1 MKIKIPNTDN
11 MVWTDETCS
20 SRYGIGCV
28 QVDGTDYGPK
38 DIPAGE
44 QYGRTVAQLVVLA
57 YSAALDAK
65 NNTEFPSNNEV
76 ETINRFLGQDPEG
89 LRVNTERFGY

>member
-1 MKIKIPNTDN
+1 MQIKIPNTD

-20 SRYGIGCV
+20 NRYGIGCV
-28 QVDGTDYGPK
+28 QVDGVDYGPK
-38 DIPAGE
+38 DVPPGE
-44 QYGRTVAQLVVLA
+44 PYGRTVAQLVVLA

-65 NNTEFPSNNEV
+65 NNTEFPSNSEV

-89 LRVNTERFGY
+89 IRVNTERFGY